1 MRGMWFYRANAD
13 LKLVLDKHQLPREGQ
28 RMLHLAPEIRL
39 AQYFRSVLGA
49 GYHPVDIAP
58 ERYPWEVVRR
68 FDLATD
74 AESLATRS
82 YDIILHSHVMEHIRC
97 NVTAALFHLHRA
109 LTADGYHIFCIPI
122 YPGTYAA
129 DFGDISRDR
138 ATKEFGQH
146 DHVRRFGSDD
156 LQFTLGMI
164 FQIPLLYDLSDQV
177 SAEDL
182 DACNIPHYAAQ
193 GMVGSQRIG
202 HAKGRYKAP

>member
-1 MRGMWFYRANAD
+1 
-13 LKLVLDKHQLPREGQ
+13 
-28 RMLHLAPEIRL
+28 MLHLAPEIRL

-109 LTADGYHIFCIPI
+109 LTTDGYHIFCIPI

-164 FQIPLLYDLSDQV
+164 FKLPLLYDLTHQV
-177 SAEDL
+177 PAEDL
-182 DACNIPHYAAQ
+182 DACNIPNYA
-193 GMVGSQRIG
+193 R
-202 HAKGRYKAP
+202 KGWSVHSVLVMRKDDIRLYDSGVEHDWAGDNWSRNEDFGRHFDRG